1 MIGNLWP
8 GDFLCH
14 CGKLKQSLGVPGDNL
29 FLLSFFPAALMLLW
43 DQLYFLHHLGSVSR
57 NAFLLGREKNPPSLK
72 TMVILQFHL
81 SRVVNQANQEILHRK
96 LWSNRNLIF
105 MAIKHRDENEQ

>member
-14 CGKLKQSLGVPGDNL
+14 CGKLKQSLGVPGDSL

-43 DQLYFLHHLGSVSR
+43 DQLYFLHHLGSMSR
-57 NAFLLGREKNPPSLK
+57 NAFLLRRAENPPSLK
-72 TMVILQFHL
+72 MMVILPLLL
-81 SRVVNQANQEILHRK
+81 SRIVNQANQEILHWK
-96 LWSNRNLIF
+96 FWSNRKFNF
-105 MAIKHRDENEQ
+105 HDNQTRR

>member
-29 FLLSFFPAALMLLW
+29 FLLSVFPAAQMLLW
-43 DQLYFLHHLGSVSR
+43 DELYFLHHSGSLSR
-57 NAFLLGREKNPPSLK
+57 NALLLGKAKNLPSLK
-72 TMVILQFHL
+72 TMVILPFRL
-81 SRVVNQANQEILHRK
+81 SRAYN
-96 LWSNRNLIF
+96 
-105 MAIKHRDENEQ
+105 